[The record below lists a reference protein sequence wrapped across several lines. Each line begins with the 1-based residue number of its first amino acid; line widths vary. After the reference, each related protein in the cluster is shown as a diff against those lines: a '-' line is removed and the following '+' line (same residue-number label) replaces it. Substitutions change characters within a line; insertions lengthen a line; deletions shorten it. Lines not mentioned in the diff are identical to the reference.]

1 MKKWVFIAYLIMM
14 AGGFAWIFYAESN
27 SNYTEKFDLMVESKV
42 RAPQGAKW
50 VVNNGNRYQLVNLG
64 NTRFIFAELKYGD
77 VLEVRVD
84 DKKNIIASL
93 RFEGKQIY
101 TVEEYEKNLEGLV
114 DSMYRTM
121 RNISIVFLIIM
132 LFLFRNPRI
141 NNNLFSD

>member
-14 AGGFAWIFYAESN
+14 AGGFAWIFYADSN

-64 NTRFIFAELKYGD
+64 NTRFIFVGLKYGD
-77 VLEVRVD
+77 VLEVRVN

-93 RFEGKQIY
+93 RFEGNQIY

-114 DSMYRTM
+114 DAMYRTM
-121 RNISIVFLIIM
+121 RNISIVFLVIM
-132 LFLFRNPRI
+132 LFLVRNPHI